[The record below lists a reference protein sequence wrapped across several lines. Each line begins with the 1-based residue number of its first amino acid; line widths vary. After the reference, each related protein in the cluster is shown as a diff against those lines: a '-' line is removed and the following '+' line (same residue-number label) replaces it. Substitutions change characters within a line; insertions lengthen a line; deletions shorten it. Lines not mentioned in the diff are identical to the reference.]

1 MTAAAPTRLIVLARS
16 AALTLTFLGLVGR
29 AWGQETPGEEVGR
42 RSGAE
47 RQVVVQLAYA
57 LGEAHALHR
66 LCAGPAD
73 ATWYGRMQRLE
84 AEESTNPAGRRQ
96 LVDAFNAGYA
106 ARRNQFPGCSRRS
119 RAAEQ
124 TVAER
129 GAALARRLAAPDM
142 PPI

>member
-1 MTAAAPTRLIVLARS
+1 MGRRTEMILRRGRRLLAGFATLAAALVLVTV
-16 AALTLTFLGLVGR
+16 AA
-29 AWGQETPGEEVGR
+29 AEELGR

-84 AEESTNPAGRRQ
+84 VEEGGDDAGRRQ
-96 LVDAFNAGYA
+96 LVEAFNAGYA
-106 ARRNQFPGCSRRS
+106 ARDGEFPNCSRRS
-119 RAAEQ
+119 RAAERA
-124 TVAER
+124 VAER
-129 GAALARRLAAPDM
+129 GATLARRLASATPV
-142 PPI
+142 PS